1 MKWFLAVIVGLVLLI
16 VVSVVYAPAS
26 VVPTLLAE
34 LEQRQL
40 LPPDAP
46 RVKLLNT
53 SGTVW
58 NGQAAE
64 AIVDVDGVPMELG
77 QLSWQ
82 LSASSLLAG
91 EPVIDVIV
99 LGQKHNLK
107 ARVTVNQQGV
117 IRADDIEGRLP
128 ISMLEPWL
136 PMVVKGEMALVI
148 DHWVFSQDEL
158 IALDGVI
165 NLEYVDWLGGEYDM
179 PLGNYMGQVSVKDKL
194 VHIQL
199 NDFSARLGID
209 GLLSIAPT
217 GNYLFNATL
226 QPREGLA
233 PEVAETITWFG
244 KRDANGDVLIS
255 KRGRF

>member
-16 VVSVVYAPAS
+16 AVAVAYAPAS
-26 VVPTLLAE
+26 VVPTLLTE
-34 LEQRQL
+34 LEKRQL
-40 LPPDAP
+40 IPADAP
-46 RVKLLNT
+46 RLKLLNT

-64 AIVDVDGVPMELG
+64 AIVDIDGVPMALG

-82 LSASSLLAG
+82 LSASSLLGGTPVVDVVILG
-91 EPVIDVIV
+91 E
-99 LGQKHNLK
+99 QHNLK
-107 ARVTVNQQGV
+107 GKVTVNQQGV
-117 IRADDIEGRLP
+117 VRADNIEGRLP

-136 PMVVKGEMALVI
+136 PMLVKGEMALVI
-148 DHWVFSQDEL
+148 DHWIFSQDEL

-165 NLEYVDWLGGEYDM
+165 NLEYVDWLGGAYDM

-209 GLLSIAPT
+209 GLLSITPT

-233 PEVAETITWFG
+233 PEVAETIGWFG